1 MSTLS
6 QDGPYRMGDFA
17 IDDPRPMR
25 VVVIGAG
32 YAGIVAGIRFLQR
45 VPNLEL
51 TIYDANAGIGGTWY
65 SNRYPGLSC
74 DIPSH
79 GYQLTFDNYT
89 GWSAFYAT
97 GQEIQKNMETI
108 VDKYELRPYIKLSH
122 RLTCARYAEDTGK
135 WHLTIKK
142 PRSKEDIYPKNTTGK
157 IGKPDYD
164 TWYELQDTCDLLF
177 LGVGGL
183 SRWVWPD
190 IAGLDSF
197 NGKVIHSANWYTGT
211 DPEKGWEESIKNW
224 GDKTIGVIGVGSSAI
239 QIVAALQPKVK
250 RIMNYVRGK
259 TWISSTFVRE
269 RLMKLSGGEVV
280 ENYHFTEK
288 DREAFKDPDYYR
300 EFRRELEREMNGSYG
315 ATLLSNPLVE
325 TARIDFRQSMLKKL
339 EKKPWIADHL
349 IPSFPVACRR
359 LTPGPG
365 FLEALCEDNVDFIP
379 TLIKCV
385 TPTGIETVDG
395 SSQELDVVICA
406 TGFDTSYQ
414 LDFDVIGRGGMTMKQ
429 HQTPHPK
436 AYLSIAVNGF
446 PNLFYGFGPN
456 SGVGSGNLL
465 LIIERQVDYAVAA
478 TLKLQR
484 ERLKS
489 IEVKPEAVE
498 AFEEYIDAYFP
509 TTVFGTKC
517 KSWYKQGR
525 EEGRVV
531 GLWPGSSMHAQRVL
545 THPRWEDYN
554 YELLDNV
561 TNPLYWIGNGDT
573 VAGLDPTRFDSSW
586 YLKPDHIDYPPV
598 PLQPRA
604 I

>member
-1 MSTLS
+1 MSTSS
-6 QDGPYRMGDFA
+6 QDGRYRMGDFA

-122 RLTCARYAEDTGK
+122 RLTLEAKRTS
-135 WHLTIKK
+135 IQ
-142 PRSKEDIYPKNTTGK
+142 KNTTGK
-157 IGKPDYD
+157 IDKPDYD
-164 TWYELQDTCDLLF
+164 TWEEFQDICDLLF

-190 IAGLDSF
+190 IPGLDAF
-197 NGKVIHSANWYTGT
+197 NGKAIHSANWYTGT
-211 DPEKGWEESIKNW
+211 GLEKGWEESVKDW

-250 RIMNYVRGK
+250 HIVNYVRGK

-280 ENYHFTEK
+280 ENFE
-288 DREAFKDPDYYR
+288 
-300 EFRRELEREMNGSYG
+300 
-315 ATLLSNPLVE
+315 V
-325 TARIDFRQSMLKKL
+325 ARIDFRQSMLTKL

-349 IPSFPVACRR
+349 IPNFPVACRR

-395 SSQELDVVICA
+395 NSQELDVVICA

-414 LDFDVIGRGGMTMKQ
+414 LDFDVIGRGGITMKE

-436 AYLSIAVNGF
+436 TYLSIAVDGF

-489 IEVKPEAVE
+489 IEVKPEAVD

-561 TNPLYWIGNGDT
+561 TNRLYWIGNGDT

-598 PLQPRA
+598 DVNFQSRFGPEQFDPPPT
-604 I
+604 IC